1 MRSALPVCRIMNILD
16 DSLIADI
23 IAEGR
28 VSKAVR
34 RRLYTYYDAACDSGA
49 DVILNT
55 CSSIGDAAETAR
67 EVFPIPVLRIDEP
80 MARLAVEKGTSIGVL
95 ATLRTTL
102 DPTMRL
108 LRACAEDAG
117 VQVRIIEAVADGA
130 FDAITKGDGA
140 LHDSLVAEAA
150 KTVAQQC
157 DVLVLAQ
164 GSMARMEQPLA
175 DHTGRLVLSSPRLG
189 VEMVKAVL
197 EGRWRHAC

>member
-1 MRSALPVCRIMNILD
+1 MNILD

-23 IAEGR
+23 IADGR
-28 VSKAVR
+28 VTKAVR

-55 CSSIGDAAETAR
+55 CSSIGDAAEAAR
-67 EVFPIPVLRIDEP
+67 EVFPIPILRIDEP
-80 MARLAVEKGTSIGVL
+80 MARMAVGKGTSIGVL

-102 DPTMRL
+102 EPTMRL
-108 LRACAEDAG
+108 LQTCAHEAG

-130 FDAITKGDGA
+130 FAAITQGDGA

-150 KTVAQQC
+150 KTVARQC

-175 DHTGRLVLSSPRLG
+175 EYTGRLVLSSPRLG
-189 VEMVKAVL
+189 VEMVKEVL
-197 EGRWRHAC
+197 EGRWRYAL